1 MRVAQRTDRDSRRQ
15 IEIAFRIDIPNVT
28 PFATFQDE
36 IEPRIRRNDISLKQ
50 FANALCFVPHN
61 RWRRSW
67 QNFLHNTTS
76 VPTPASVKISS
87 KTECGVRPSTN

>member
-15 IEIAFRIDIPNVT
+15 IEIAFPIDIPNVT

-50 FANALCFVPHN
+50 FANALCFVLHN
-61 RWRRSW
+61 RWRGRW
-67 QNFLHNTTS
+67 QDFFHNMTS
-76 VPTPASVKISS
+76 VPTPSSVKISS
-87 KTECGVRPSTN
+87 NTECGILPSTN